1 MMKKYLFFLLLIPSW
16 SCKTQQESGTYTGSI
31 EILDDRALLLLESD
45 AKPQIISSGYAW
57 TEGPLWLEEEQA
69 LLFSDIPN
77 NAVHRYH
84 QGETTL
90 YLKPS
95 GYTGEENRGGE
106 MGSNALLLDPEGKLI
121 LLQHGDRRIARMDSP
136 IDQPKTTYTT
146 LAGSFENK
154 RLNSPNDGVYDSK
167 GNLYFT
173 DPPYGL
179 EKGAQD
185 PAKELEMQGIYR
197 LTPDGALTL
206 LATQT
211 RPNGIVLGLDE
222 SYLLVSNSDPGQAV
236 WLRYDFDQ
244 GGNLGTPTV
253 FHDCTHLINQPGQQ
267 GLPDGMKMH
276 SSGYLFASG
285 PAGIWVFDPQGVP
298 VAKIHTGEKTSNC
311 AFSAD
316 EKTLFMTADSHVMQ
330 LKLK

>member
-1 MMKKYLFFLLLIPSW
+1 MKKYLFSLLLIPYL
-16 SCKTQQESGTYTGSI
+16 SCKTQQESGTFTGSI
-31 EILDDRALLLLESD
+31 EILDNRALVLLDPE
-45 AKPQIISSGYAW
+45 AKPEIISSGYAW
-57 TEGPLWLEEEQA
+57 TEGPLWLENEQA

-77 NAVHRYH
+77 NSVFRYQH
-84 QGETTL
+84 GETTL

-95 GYTGEENRGGE
+95 GYTGEQARGGE
-106 MGSNALLLDPEGKLI
+106 VGSNALLLDPAGNLI
-121 LLQHGDRRIARMDSP
+121 LLQHGDRRIARMESQ
-136 IDQPKTTYTT
+136 IDQPTTTYTT
-146 LAGSFENK
+146 LAGTYENR

-185 PAKELEMQGIYR
+185 HAKELEMQGIYR

-236 WLRYDFDQ
+236 WLKYDFDQ
-244 GGNLGTPTV
+244 DGNLGTPTV

-276 SSGYLFASG
+276 SSGFLFASG

-298 VAKIHTGEKTSNC
+298 IAKIHTGEKTSNC

-316 EKTLFMTADSHVMQ
+316 EKTLFMTADSHLMQ

>member
-1 MMKKYLFFLLLIPSW
+1 MKKYLFSLLLIPCL
-16 SCKTQQESGTYTGSI
+16 SCKTQQESGTFTGSI
-31 EILDDRALLLLESD
+31 EILDNRALVMLDPE
-45 AKPQIISSGYAW
+45 AKPEIITSGYAW
-57 TEGPLWLEEEQA
+57 TEGPLWLEDEQA

-77 NAVHRYH
+77 NSVFRYQHR
-84 QGETTL
+84 ETTL

-95 GYTGEENRGGE
+95 GYTGEQARGGE
-106 MGSNALLLDPEGKLI
+106 VGSNALLLDPAGNLI
-121 LLQHGDRRIARMDSP
+121 LLQHGDRRIARMESP
-136 IDQPKTTYTT
+136 IDQPTTSYTT
-146 LAGSFENK
+146 LAGTYENR

-211 RPNGIVLGLDE
+211 RPNGIALGLDE

-244 GGNLGTPTV
+244 DGNLGMPIV

-276 SSGYLFASG
+276 SSGFLFASG